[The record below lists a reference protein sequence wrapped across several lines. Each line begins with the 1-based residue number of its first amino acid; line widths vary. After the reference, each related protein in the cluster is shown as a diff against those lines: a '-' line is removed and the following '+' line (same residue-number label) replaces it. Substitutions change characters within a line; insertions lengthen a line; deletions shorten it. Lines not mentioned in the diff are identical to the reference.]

1 MAAVFCFLAMIVSTI
16 FSGLVIAKLLKKDV
30 PKHINNLNDLRALP
44 DLKIIVVPNSYIDD
58 VLEVSPNL
66 DDIKERIEYQRY
78 SCNKI
83 TTTLIQIVRL
93 FLFWP
98 FLQN

>member
-1 MAAVFCFLAMIVSTI
+1 MIVSTI

-30 PKHINNLNDLRALP
+30 PKLINNLNDLRALP

-83 TTTLIQIVRL
+83 TTTLIQISRL
-93 FLFWP
+93 FYFGLFSKTNH
-98 FLQN
+98 QMMI